1 MINRKL
7 SELRQLKQQILNVEC
22 NLKTLKQNNTKI
34 SFEYAKIKMKQLKQL
49 KTEFQQVEQELQNLL
64 EEGVK
69 NND

>member
-1 MINRKL
+1 MINKKL

-22 NLKTLKQNNTKI
+22 NLHALKQNNTKT

-49 KTEFQQVEQELQNLL
+49 KTEFQQVEQELQDLL

>member
-1 MINRKL
+1 MIQLKL
-7 SELRQLKQQILNVEC
+7 SELRQLKQQILNIEC

-69 NND
+69 